1 MTPDISR
8 CRHKAPGHHLAVL
21 HRLSAAFLAPRMR
34 KLGLRR
40 GWIGVLIEVLD
51 RPGQT
56 QEALCKSLKVDP
68 AATARS
74 LFELEER
81 GYVIRREDARDR
93 RQKLVFPTP
102 KTLALAG
109 DLFAV
114 LEAHNRALFS
124 GFDPERRELALAI
137 LGAMA
142 ANLENAEPGD
152 RL

>member
-1 MTPDISR
+1 MHHDISH

-34 KLGLRR
+34 ALGLRR

-51 RPGQT
+51 RPGQA
-56 QEALCKSLKVDP
+56 QDALCRSLRVDP

-81 GYVIRREDARDR
+81 GYVSRCEDARDR

-102 KTLALAG
+102 KSQALAG
-109 DLFAV
+109 ELFAV
-114 LEAHNRALFS
+114 LKDHNEALFS
-124 GFDPERRELALAI
+124 GFDPERREKALDI
-137 LGAMA
+137 LKAMA
-142 ANLENAEPGD
+142 ANLENAVRGD